1 MRLRT
6 GRDQSKQFIVDGA
19 QAIRDGAFII
29 IAWALFVAAMLYP
42 VLQIVGLLICALLL
56 LRGGETDCAAGASDG
71 DTERSSICVMW
82 SAMAVA

>member
-56 LRGGETDCAAGASDG
+56 LRGGGERDWRSRDRVLKARPVIAG
-71 DTERSSICVMW
+71 C
-82 SAMAVA
+82 